1 MENTRSLRGD
11 QPRYTEKDLSRSEA
25 PASLQYRVTAVRSM
39 SNDRGTRRP
48 SRD

>member
-1 MENTRSLRGD
+1 MEKVSSLRGD

-25 PASLQYRVTAVRSM
+25 PASLQYRVTSIRSM
-39 SNDRGTRRP
+39 GNDRGTRRP